1 MSFSL
6 RFHRYIPG
14 PGRKLIGPCVNG
26 NVDVDVAEA
35 SQAYRGELLAHCYRM
50 LGSLHDAE
58 DLVQETL
65 LRAWRS
71 APAYD
76 PAKASLRTWLYRIA
90 TNACLTALADRG
102 RRWLPAGLSGPSWEP
117 DIGKLSKSPDDFP
130 WLSPFPDRLLDPA
143 AVAESRDSIRLA
155 FVAALQHLPPRQRAV
170 IILREVLALP
180 AAEVASWLDMS
191 VASVNSA
198 LQRARAT
205 LADASP
211 SPDAVAEPSED
222 AQRALLSKYVAAFG
236 AMDVEALKRTLR
248 EDALLQMP
256 PFPAWFLGPDA
267 IGAFHVSLFARGGS
281 YQFVP
286 TRSNGQPA
294 FGIYLRR
301 DTDTFAFRHVQVLTV
316 LADGIAR
323 IDAFQAK
330 GLAEAFG
337 LPGELPG

>member
-1 MSFSL
+1 
-6 RFHRYIPG
+6 
-14 PGRKLIGPCVNG
+14 
-26 NVDVDVAEA
+26 VDVVEA

-50 LGSLHDAE
+50 LGSLPDAE

-71 APAYD
+71 APGYD
-76 PAKASLRTWLYRIA
+76 PAKASLRTWLHRIA
-90 TNACLTALADRG
+90 TNACLTALSDRS
-102 RRWLPAGLSGPSWEP
+102 RRWLPAGLSGPSREP
-117 DIGKLSKSPDDFP
+117 DISQLSKSPDDFP

-143 AVAESRDSIRLA
+143 AVAESREFIRLA
-155 FVAALQHLPPRQRAV
+155 FVAALQYLPPRQRAV

-205 LADASP
+205 LAEVSP
-211 SPDAVAEPSED
+211 SPDAVAELSED
-222 AQRALLSKYVAAFG
+222 AQRALLSKYVAAFD

-256 PFPAWFLGPDA
+256 PFPAWFSGRDVIA
-267 IGAFHVSLFARGGS
+267 EFHASLFARGDS
-281 YQFVP
+281 FRFVP

-294 FGIYLRR
+294 FGIYLRQ
-301 DTDTFAFRHVQVLTV
+301 DTGTFEFRHIQVLTV

-323 IDAFQAK
+323 IDAFRAK

-337 LPGELPG
+337 LADELPG

>member
-1 MSFSL
+1 
-6 RFHRYIPG
+6 
-14 PGRKLIGPCVNG
+14 V
-26 NVDVDVAEA
+26 VEA

-50 LGSLHDAE
+50 LGSLPDAE

-71 APAYD
+71 APGYD
-76 PAKASLRTWLYRIA
+76 PAKASLRTWLHRIA
-90 TNACLTALADRG
+90 TNACLTALSDRS

-143 AVAESRDSIRLA
+143 AVAASRDSIRLA
-155 FVAALQHLPPRQRAV
+155 FIAALQYLPPRQRAV

-205 LADASP
+205 LADVSP
-211 SPDAVAEPSED
+211 SPDGVAELSED
-222 AQRALLSKYVAAFG
+222 AQRALLSKYVAAFD

-256 PFPAWFLGPDA
+256 PFPAWFSGRDA
-267 IGAFHVSLFARGGS
+267 VAEFHVSLFARGGS
-281 YQFVP
+281 FRFVP
-286 TRSNGQPA
+286 TRSNGQLA

-301 DTDTFAFRHVQVLTV
+301 DTGTFVFRHIQVLTV
-316 LADGIAR
+316 LTDGIAR

-337 LPGELPG
+337 LPEELPG

>member
-1 MSFSL
+1 
-6 RFHRYIPG
+6 
-14 PGRKLIGPCVNG
+14 V
-26 NVDVDVAEA
+26 VEA

-71 APAYD
+71 APGYD

-90 TNACLTALADRG
+90 TNACLTALSDRS
-102 RRWLPAGLSGPSWEP
+102 RRWLPAGLSGPSWEQ
-117 DIGKLSKSPDDFP
+117 DIAQMSKSPEDFP
-130 WLSPFPDRLLDPA
+130 WLSPLPDRLLDPA

-155 FVAALQHLPPRQRAV
+155 FIAALQYLPPRQRAV
-170 IILREVLALP
+170 LILRDVLALP
-180 AAEVASWLDMS
+180 ATEAASWLDMS

-205 LADASP
+205 LADVSP
-211 SPDAVAEPSED
+211 SPDGVAELSED
-222 AQRALLSKYVAAFG
+222 GQRALLSRYVAAFE

-248 EDALLQMP
+248 ADASLQMP
-256 PFPAWFLGPDA
+256 PFPAWFSGRDA
-267 IGAFHVSLFARGGS
+267 IAEFHVSVFAQGASFR
-281 YQFVP
+281 FEP
-286 TRSNGQPA
+286 TRSNGQLA
-294 FGIYLRR
+294 FGIYQQR
-301 DTDTFAFRHVQVLTV
+301 DTGTCVFRHIQVLTV
-316 LADGIAR
+316 FADGIAR

-337 LPGELPG
+337 LPEELPG

>member
-1 MSFSL
+1 
-6 RFHRYIPG
+6 
-14 PGRKLIGPCVNG
+14 
-26 NVDVDVAEA
+26 VDVAEA

-71 APAYD
+71 APGYD

-90 TNACLTALADRG
+90 TNACLTALSDRK

-117 DIGKLSKSPDDFP
+117 DIEKLSKSPDDFP

-170 IILREVLALP
+170 IILREVLALS
-180 AAEVASWLDMS
+180 AAEAASWLDMS

-205 LADASP
+205 LADVSP
-211 SPDAVAEPSED
+211 SPDGVAELSED
-222 AQRALLSKYVAAFG
+222 AQRALLSRYVAAFD

-256 PFPAWFLGPDA
+256 PFPAWFLGRDA
-267 IGAFHVSLFARGGS
+267 VAEFHVSLFARGGS
-281 YQFVP
+281 FRFVP
-286 TRSNGQPA
+286 TRSNGQLA
-294 FGIYLRR
+294 FGIYGRR
-301 DTDTFAFRHVQVLTV
+301 DTGTFMFRHIQVLTV
-316 LADGIAR
+316 FADGIAR
-323 IDAFQAK
+323 IDAFEAK
-330 GLAEAFG
+330 GLAEAFR
-337 LPGELPG
+337 LPQELPG

>member
-1 MSFSL
+1 
-6 RFHRYIPG
+6 
-14 PGRKLIGPCVNG
+14 
-26 NVDVDVAEA
+26 VDVVEA

-71 APAYD
+71 APGYD

-102 RRWLPAGLSGPSWEP
+102 RRWLPAGLSAPSSEP
-117 DIGKLSKSPDDFP
+117 DIEKLSKSPDDFP

-205 LADASP
+205 LADVSP
-211 SPDAVAEPSED
+211 SPDGVAELSED
-222 AQRALLSKYVAAFG
+222 AQRALLSKYVAAFDV
-236 AMDVEALKRTLR
+236 MDVEALKRTLR

-256 PFPAWFLGPDA
+256 PFPAWFSGRDA
-267 IGAFHVSLFARGGS
+267 VAEFHVSLFARGGS
-281 YQFVP
+281 YRFVP
-286 TRSNGQPA
+286 TRSNGQLA
-294 FGIYLRR
+294 FGIYLQR
-301 DTDTFAFRHVQVLTV
+301 DTDTFVFRHIQVLTV
-316 LADGIAR
+316 FADGIAR